1 MLPGDSLKPAD
12 AATDNHEMRGD
23 AGSAGIS
30 EDRADDGDLSFAAFV
45 LAHVG
50 CGDEVIELRVGER
63 LLLEW
68 CPVCAKM
75 AIFGFSEGATTAP
88 QGSTLA

>member
-1 MLPGDSLKPAD
+1 MLAEDSLKPAD
-12 AATDNHEMRGD
+12 AATDNHEVRGD
-23 AGSAGIS
+23 AGPAGIS
-30 EDRADDGDLSFAAFV
+30 EERADDGDFSFAAFI

-68 CPVCAKM
+68 CPACAKM
-75 AIFGFSEGATTAP
+75 AIFGFSEGATTMP